1 VKALFDANLS
11 HALVKALDVQF
22 PNSAHVRHVG
32 LRTATDDEI
41 WDYAKVNGFTI
52 VSKDTDF
59 RERSF
64 VKGAPPK
71 VIWLDVGNAGTS
83 DIIAVAQRE
92 RRRILDFE
100 DRPDAALLILSL
112 GASAV

>member
-1 VKALFDANLS
+1 
-11 HALVKALDVQF
+11 
-22 PNSAHVRHVG
+22 
-32 LRTATDDEI
+32 
-41 WDYAKVNGFTI
+41 
-52 VSKDTDF
+52 
-59 RERSF
+59 